1 MGPGGARYLLRVHR
15 GPTHRLG
22 GLGGA
27 FSLVSVWPVW
37 HGHPFQP
44 LPGRKA
50 EDGAAELGRSNEGEG
65 AVACLAPHHSSPC
78 RVHWWARVPMR
89 VRVHIGALARGWL
102 WWRGGGG
109 YSGELGLEVVEVA
122 GTLGISVGS
131 GGGGGGLVVLG
142 ALADVVVAEA
152 SHVEDRLVEVAE
164 RLWAGWW
171 WRGW

>member
-65 AVACLAPHHSSPC
+65 AVACWASHHC
-78 RVHWWARVPMR
+78 AW
-89 VRVHIGALARGWL
+89 GWGWGWG

-171 WRGW
+171 WCGWWRGWLLDKGVGGCSPRW